1 MEDIDKNEVSDNG
14 ISEDE
19 DLMRIWEM
27 LSDACVSGKWPI
39 TAVPVRR

>member
-19 DLMRIWEM
+19 DLMMRI
-27 LSDACVSGKWPI
+27 CFTCII
-39 TAVPVRR
+39 TSRRSSEKGIIFKG